1 MEAVESKT
9 TISEAS
15 QQAEGATTRPA
26 VEPRAVRR
34 ARKTRKAKASA
45 SGAVAQQDGQRRPL
59 PRSETSRGRGG
70 GHVDDCRAYLPT
82 PAEIAAEAARL
93 RAKHYA
99 AKLAEAPPNKPPP
112 GRLATLA
119 PVCTAGLTTLL
130 MSSSIRLAK

>member
-1 MEAVESKT
+1 MEEQQNA
-9 TISEAS
+9 ISEAG
-15 QQAEGATTRPA
+15 QQAESATTRPA

-70 GHVDDCRAYLPT
+70 GHVDDRRAYLPT

-99 AKLAEAPPNKPPP
+99 AKLAEAPPHDAPL
-112 GRLATLA
+112 GRLDTVA
-119 PVCTAGLTTLL
+119 PCRTAGLSKLL